1 MFQVYEE
8 TGYDISALIKPN
20 AYIEGVLNY
29 QYTRLYIVHNVPV
42 ETVFVPRTRKEI
54 KSCEW
59 FNLDYLPTHKMDTVC
74 KSNLGINANSFFMIM
89 PFVKRLKRW
98 LHDNKAPSFLAAGIP
113 ASIMP
118 QPYPQPQ
125 PKAKKPTV
133 VPAPVGTTQ
142 KKRQRHKSMGD
153 LDGIKPS
160 PQPLKLPTTEIAAV
174 ATVKTVTVP
183 NAVPPA
189 RPEPI
194 TAAPKRNKP
203 KQSITKRQLFSTTTG
218 DTISAAPVP
227 IAKPAADVIATP
239 LITAIQ
245 RRVQP
250 NAQYSNEN
258 IDKKINAW
266 QFKLNNDPA
275 IAKWKNFRFNNKT
288 RLCQC
293 VF

>member
-1 MFQVYEE
+1 MYEE
-8 TGYDISALIKPN
+8 TGYDISALIQPN
-20 AYIEGVLNY
+20 EYIEGVLNY
-29 QYTRLYIVHNVPV
+29 QYTRLYIVQNVPV
-42 ETVFVPRTRKEI
+42 ETIFVPRTRKEI

-98 LHDNKAPSFLAAGIP
+98 LHDNKAPAVLTAGILAAV
-113 ASIMP
+113 MP

-125 PKAKKPTV
+125 QKTKKPTI
-133 VPAPVGTTQ
+133 VPIPLGTTQ

-160 PQPLKLPTTEIAAV
+160 PQPLNLASTETVPAAV
-174 ATVKTVTVP
+174 LHPVICVATT
-183 NAVPPA
+183 NLDAPA
-189 RPEPI
+189 ASS
-194 TAAPKRNKP
+194 AAPKRNRP
-203 KQSITKRQLFSTTTG
+203 KQSVTKRQLFSTTT
-218 DTISAAPVP
+218 DSTLIP
-227 IAKPAADVIATP
+227 IAKPIVDAAASC
-239 LITAIQ
+239 ITAIQ
-245 RRVQP
+245 RRIP
-250 NAQYSNEN
+250 ASAQLSLEN
-258 IDKKINAW
+258 IDKNTTTW